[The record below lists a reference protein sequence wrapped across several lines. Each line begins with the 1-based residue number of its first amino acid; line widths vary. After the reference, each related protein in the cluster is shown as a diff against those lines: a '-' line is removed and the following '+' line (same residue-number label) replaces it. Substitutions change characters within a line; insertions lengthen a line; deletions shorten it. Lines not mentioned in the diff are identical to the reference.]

1 MIRVALAIVLAGAG
15 CTGIVQLEPDPLG
28 DLVQLVVTP
37 KTSELVIHDLSQPP
51 QQQPFRAIGVFSDG
65 ARRDVTQQIVWSV
78 DNPLPGGF
86 LAPGV
91 FTTTNQAAGEVG
103 IVAMADQVWA
113 TSEVTVRIDATIV
126 DGAFPPSDPTLFDN
140 AKPVMLGD
148 PVRSPQL
155 VYPSDGTWFPQG
167 LPNTVFQLARGDQ
180 NDAFELSFDTDLM
193 HLVVITGADRWE
205 TGAVQDVIARSNMG
219 DLVTVSIA
227 AASSADP
234 GTIYQGSSIRLHY
247 SRDSPDAPLYFWS
260 AATNGLMR
268 GGIGASFAG
277 KLYPGDATCVGCHT
291 ASRDGSQMAMGWG
304 AEAVSSLQTIDVETL
319 ATTISQS
326 KLYEMGW
333 ATYSPDGSLVLIASN
348 GALVLRDAITGVPI
362 NSPTGKVALP
372 VGHYATHPE
381 WSPDGKYV
389 AIAYTASQPSNLDVK
404 TASIARL
411 AFDATAHT
419 FGGPEILVP
428 ATAVDNY
435 YFPKYSP
442 DGAFLAYVHA
452 TEASHGAVSAE
463 LELIGADGGTT
474 TSLALASHE
483 VASVAG
489 TPGTATQMPAW
500 APFQGQFAWLA
511 FTSARPYGVV
521 LPAGGRGQVW
531 VSAIDLGHDVPGVD
545 PSAAGF
551 WLPCQDPTVVN
562 NAPIWAPAAV
572 MPQ

>member
-1 MIRVALAIVLAGAG
+1 MIRVAFLFLVAS
-15 CTGIVQLEPDPLG
+15 CTGVIQLEPDPLG

-51 QQQPFRAIGVFSDG
+51 EQQAFRAIGVFSDG
-65 ARRDVTQQIVWSV
+65 ARRDVTQQIVWTV

-86 LAPGV
+86 LDPGV

-148 PVRSPQL
+148 PTRSPQL
-155 VYPSDGTWFPQG
+155 LYPSDGTWLPQG
-167 LPNTVFQLARGDQ
+167 LPNTVFQLSRGDQ

-205 TGAVQDVIARSNMG
+205 TGAVQNVIAQSNMG
-219 DLVTVSIA
+219 DVVTVAIE

-234 GTIYQGSSIRLHY
+234 GTIYQGPDVHMRFSS
-247 SRDSPDAPLYFWS
+247 DSPDSSLYFWS
-260 AATNGLMR
+260 AATNGIMR
-268 GGIGASFAG
+268 GAIGASFAG
-277 KLYPGDATCVGCHT
+277 KLYPSDSTCVGCHT
-291 ASRDGSQMAMGWG
+291 ISRDGQRMAMGWG
-304 AEAVSSLQTIDVETL
+304 GEAVAALQTIDVPTL

-333 ATYSPDGSLVLIASN
+333 ATYSPDGTLLLIASN
-348 GALVLRDAITGVPI
+348 GALVMRDATTGLPI
-362 NSPTGKVALP
+362 NTPTGKVALP
-372 VGHYATHPE
+372 IGHYATHPE

-389 AIAYTASQPSNLDVK
+389 AIAYTATQPTNLNVK
-404 TASIARL
+404 AASIARL
-411 AFDATAHT
+411 AFDPITKT

-442 DGAFLAYVHA
+442 DGSFLAYVHA
-452 TEASHGAVSAE
+452 TEPSQGAASAE
-463 LELIGADGGTT
+463 LALIDAAGGTQ
-474 TSLALASHE
+474 TSLAAASHL
-483 VASVAG
+483 VASLAG
-489 TPGTATQMPAW
+489 VPGTATQMPTW

-521 LPAGGRGQVW
+521 LPAGGRSQVW
-531 VSAIDLGHDVPGVD
+531 VSAIDLGHEVPGVD

-562 NAPIWAPAAV
+562 NTPIWAPAAV